1 MLKLFLPIIGL
12 LIFLNLEYIWIVF
25 ILIIM
30 LRLLNFLFYYVNWD
44 MVLVKVR
51 DWRMIDSV
59 SFLLIMLTIW
69 VCIIIVICRFKYLY
83 KCIECNLFLKLTLLL
98 ILVLLIRFR
107 QVNIVLFYILFEFSL
122 IPTIWLII
130 KWGYQPERLQ
140 ASLYLVIY
148 TVMGSL
154 PILCCILFMGYCN
167 SRLRFFIWPVF
178 VNMYFIESWWLMFLL
193 GFLVKLPIYP
203 FHLWLPKA
211 HVEAP
216 VSGSVILAS
225 ILLKLGGYGIIRIGL
240 LYPWLNLSIIPIL
253 LRFSLLGGVVRRF
266 ICLRQIDL
274 KSLIAYS
281 SVSHIG
287 LILIGALSS
296 CKIGLF
302 GRIIIIVSHGFRSS
316 ALFIIANINYDSC
329 NSRRILVCKGTLLVV
344 PIVRLFWFLFSI
356 INIAAPPFINLVR
369 EISIIISIT
378 FISSGSL
385 VVIGI
390 ISFLTLCYS
399 LNMYAVIN
407 HGGWRNYL
415 GVYKIVWLKDYIMLI
430 YIIVPSLLL
439 LFYIHLNNSSTHHD

>member
-1 MLKLFLPIIGL
+1 MLKLFLPMFGL
-12 LIFLNLEYIWIVF
+12 LMFLNLGYIWIVF

-30 LRLLNFLFYYVNWD
+30 LSLLNFLFYYVNWD
-44 MVLVKVR
+44 MVLVKVS
-51 DWRMIDSV
+51 DWSMIDSM
-59 SFLLIMLTIW
+59 SFLLIMLTMW
-69 VCIIIVICRFKYLY
+69 VCIMMVICSFKYLY
-83 KCIECNLFLKLTLLL
+83 KCMEYNLFLKLTLLL
-98 ILVLLIRFR
+98 MLILLMSFS

-122 IPTIWLII
+122 IPTMWLIM

-140 ASLYLVIY
+140 ASLYLVMY

-154 PILCCILFMGYCN
+154 PMLCCILFMGNCN
-167 SRLRFFIWPVF
+167 SSLSFFMWPVF

-193 GFLVKLPIYP
+193 GFLVKLPMYP

-225 ILLKLGGYGIIRIGL
+225 ILLKLGGYGIIRMGL
-240 LYPWLNLSIIPIL
+240 LYPWLNLSMIPML
-253 LRFSLLGGVVRRF
+253 LSFSLLGGVVSSF

-281 SVSHIG
+281 SVSHMG
-287 LILIGALSS
+287 LMLMGALSS

-302 GRIIIIVSHGFRSS
+302 GSMMMMVSHGFSSS
-316 ALFIIANINYDSC
+316 ALFIMANMNYDSC
-329 NSRRILVCKGTLLVV
+329 NSRSILVCKGTLLVV
-344 PIVRLFWFLFSI
+344 PMVSFFWFLFSI
-356 INIAAPPFINLVR
+356 MNMAAPPFINLVS
-369 EISIIISIT
+369 EISIMMSIT

-385 VVIGI
+385 VVIGV

-407 HGGWRNYL
+407 HGGWSNYL
-415 GVYKIVWLKDYIMLI
+415 GVYKMVWLKDYIMLI
-430 YIIVPSLLL
+430 YMIAPSLLL
-439 LFYIHLNNSSTHHD
+439 LFKLNLFIL